1 MDLNSKFH
9 DVWTCPYIY
18 VYYLFVFQ
26 LRGHLVNWD
35 QMMEIKEELEI
46 IFSSESTK
54 AKLSL
59 VKVTKGMID
68 LKPNICN
75 MLHLTRRPTWAVSSR
90 RAVTTSKL
98 LIGSTMTKAP
108 MATIPSQVLR
118 MLVWLALCTRA
129 STVKGGPKHLTT

>member
-1 MDLNSKFH
+1 MSLH
-9 DVWTCPYIY
+9 IY
-18 VYYLFVFQ
+18 YPFVFQ

-35 QMMEIKEELEI
+35 QIMEIKEELDI
-46 IFSSESTK
+46 IFNSESTK
-54 AKLSL
+54 AKWSL
-59 VKVTKGMID
+59 VKVTKGAID
-68 LKPNICN
+68 LKLNICN
-75 MLHLTRRPTWAVSSR
+75 MLLLTRRPTWAVSSW

-129 STVKGGPKHLTT
+129 STAKGGPKHLTT

>member
-1 MDLNSKFH
+1 M
-9 DVWTCPYIY
+9 
-18 VYYLFVFQ
+18 
-26 LRGHLVNWD
+26 NWD

-46 IFSSESTK
+46 IFSSKSTK
-54 AKLSL
+54 AKWSL
-59 VKVTKGMID
+59 VKVTKGVNID

-75 MLHLTRRPTWAVSSR
+75 MLHLTRRLTWAVSSR

-129 STVKGGPKHLTT
+129 STAKVGPQHLAT

>member
-1 MDLNSKFH
+1 MFGL
-9 DVWTCPYIY
+9 VLL
-18 VYYLFVFQ
+18 YYLFVFQ

-35 QMMEIKEELEI
+35 QMMEIKEGLEI

-54 AKLSL
+54 AKWSL
-59 VKVTKGMID
+59 VKVTRGVID

-75 MLHLTRRPTWAVSSR
+75 MLHLTRRPTWAVSSWK
-90 RAVTTSKL
+90 AVTTSKL
-98 LIGSTMTKAP
+98 LVGSTMTKAP

-129 STVKGGPKHLTT
+129 STAKVGPKHLAT